1 MHHAKMVQN
10 VVVGLKEVLQQE
22 QVLTENTAVIEAPVD
37 NVANAV
43 QNTDQQLATHIQKIK
58 TNDPGNGSEICC
70 RIS

>member
-58 TNDPGNGSEICC
+58 TNDSGNGSEICC